1 MAIHVKPVY
10 PARRQLLR
18 NLRRALAIAAGLTL
32 LTIIISALILYLHL
46 IFIEK
51 ESSAAFT
58 YVYPQEQQ
66 PQPEKKPE
74 PTFGGGGSAQEAAA
88 ANITPDIIVST
99 TASTDSQLQPM
110 DFDLADGLA
119 MTDADGFDFGLGLSG
134 DGGGAGD
141 GGNGNGEGSG
151 QGGGRGDGHGKGS
164 GGGSGGYNDDIQV
177 VLALDASGSMD
188 SLFSAVA
195 NSLSDVLTTLGN
207 ARLNGKP
214 TKVNVG
220 IVVYGQNDKNGKPFI
235 LSRFTTN
242 VDKLRNKVTKTAC
255 DGSNEPC
262 GEAIQLASRKFP
274 WNMRQR
280 DDMLKV
286 IFICGNEPFN
296 MGKVNY
302 KSAILLAKAK
312 NIIVNTVHCGGP
324 DSQWEEAAVLG
335 NGKGLTFI
343 APVHP
348 TVEPQQAPKDPKDA
362 EKLRHKVLTA
372 LYHIPMYPIG
382 SPAVQ
387 RQLLSAHKPTSAP
400 PKNPKQL
407 SKWMMTHRTAL
418 IDGFEWDAVE
428 LCRRTGIEQF
438 TLEHIGGRGN
448 LPLSL
453 RGKSDAQALQ
463 AIRKAA
469 QERETQ
475 LARYRDS
482 NLNDFAEQILE
493 TLQEQAQS
501 KGITI
506 EL

>member
-1 MAIHVKPVY
+1 
-10 PARRQLLR
+10 
-18 NLRRALAIAAGLTL
+18 
-32 LTIIISALILYLHL
+32 
-46 IFIEK
+46 
-51 ESSAAFT
+51 
-58 YVYPQEQQ
+58 
-66 PQPEKKPE
+66 
-74 PTFGGGGSAQEAAA
+74 
-88 ANITPDIIVST
+88 
-99 TASTDSQLQPM
+99 
-110 DFDLADGLA
+110 
-119 MTDADGFDFGLGLSG
+119 
-134 DGGGAGD
+134 
-141 GGNGNGEGSG
+141 
-151 QGGGRGDGHGKGS
+151 
-164 GGGSGGYNDDIQV
+164 
-177 VLALDASGSMD
+177 MD

-418 IDGFEWDAVE
+418 IDGFEWDAAE

-469 QERETQ
+469 QEREQ
-475 LARYRDS
+475 LLAEYQDS

>member
-32 LTIIISALILYLHL
+32 LTIIISAIILYLHL

-74 PTFGGGGSAQEAAA
+74 PAFGGGGSAQEAAA

-134 DGGGAGD
+134 DGSGAGD

-151 QGGGRGDGHGKGS
+151 QGGGRGDGQGKGS

-188 SLFSAVA
+188 SLFAAVA
-195 NSLSDVLTTLGN
+195 SSLSDVLTILGN

-220 IVVYGQNDKNGKPFI
+220 IVVYGQAAKEGKPFI

-242 VDKLRNKVTKTAC
+242 VNKLLNKVTQTAC
-255 DGSNEPC
+255 DGAIEPC

-274 WNMRQR
+274 WNMRKR

-286 IFICGNEPFN
+286 IFICGNEPFD
-296 MGKVNY
+296 MGKVDY

-312 NIIVNTVHCGGP
+312 NIIINTVHCGGSDP
-324 DSQWEEAAVLG
+324 QWEAAAHLG
-335 NGKGLTFI
+335 NGKGLTFN
-343 APVHP
+343 ALY
-348 TVEPQQAPKDPKDA
+348 TAEPQQAPKAPKDR
-362 EKLRHKVLTA
+362 EKLRHQVLTA

-407 SKWMMTHRTAL
+407 SQWMMAHRTAL
-418 IDGFEWDAVE
+418 IDGFEWDAAE

-453 RGKSDAQALQ
+453 RGKSDTQALQ